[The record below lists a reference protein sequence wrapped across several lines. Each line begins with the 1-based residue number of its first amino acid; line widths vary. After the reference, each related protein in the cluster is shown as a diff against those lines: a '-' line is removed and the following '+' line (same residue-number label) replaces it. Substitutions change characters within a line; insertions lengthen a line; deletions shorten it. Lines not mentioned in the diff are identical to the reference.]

1 MWNKGFEVHYPRL
14 DREHDNLFKAMYNVE
29 NDLTKQDRFDHLKK
43 IMREHFYCKEAQF
56 CDAHDLH

>member
-43 IMREHFYCKEAQF
+43 IMREHFYY
-56 CDAHDLH
+56 